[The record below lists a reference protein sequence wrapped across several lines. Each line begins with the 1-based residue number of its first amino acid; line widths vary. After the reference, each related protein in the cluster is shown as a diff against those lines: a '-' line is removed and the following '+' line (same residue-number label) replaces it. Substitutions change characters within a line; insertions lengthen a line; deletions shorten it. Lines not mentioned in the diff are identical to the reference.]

1 MSVDYLTP
9 AWEDQPEIV
18 PKKSHLPSLLA
29 RQVLESGEALWR
41 PDFLSRQMA
50 DDIAWEIGARA
61 MVVDVPLQNIRSSQ
75 AGDSY
80 AIALRPDNVVDIHS
94 RR

>member
-1 MSVDYLTP
+1 MSVDYLSP

-29 RQVLESGEALWR
+29 RQVLESGETLWR

-61 MVVDVPLQNIRSSQ
+61 MVVDAHLKGIRSSE
-75 AGDSY
+75 AGNSY
-80 AIALRPDNVVDIHS
+80 AIALWPDNVVDLH